1 MSATIRVVS
10 CVAHAASV
18 IPITLTQL
26 NFASKNQAGERVTT
40 NEGQAPRAVLDV
52 HLIMSRLSIGDH
64 PESELLFIH
73 RNASVLTIHKARN
86 NNFITLGWFCYAC
99 DTYKHCRRFVSSQ
112 TKVPIFSWC
121 ILQSVFVCFRSPYHR
136 RCRSSKQKQ
145 QAHLNYS
152 TKQHIYCLTIGQP
165 SCYEKHS
172 FNQNLQAGDILRQIS
187 VAILTLV

>member
-73 RNASVLTIHKARN
+73 RNASVFTIHKARN

-99 DTYKHCRRFVSSQ
+99 DAYKNIVVVLFRRRPKFRSFRDAYCNRSL
-112 TKVPIFSWC
+112 C
-121 ILQSVFVCFRSPYHR
+121 VFVRHIIVVVVRQSK
-136 RCRSSKQKQ
+136 SSKR
-145 QAHLNYS
+145 
-152 TKQHIYCLTIGQP
+152 I
-165 SCYEKHS
+165 
-172 FNQNLQAGDILRQIS
+172 
-187 VAILTLV
+187 